1 MDDQVKSAKR
11 IRWFK
16 YAVLIFIILV
26 VVLAVWLVP
35 RGIPFWLFT
44 TQDVVVLMVALLL
57 ISLFIE
63 RSVEVIIKAWR
74 GSRKEELALLFN
86 SAKKKLKEASEQN
99 EKTKASADYHD
110 QALAVTRYSS
120 ETRNLAFL
128 TAFAFGIAISALG
141 IRVLQPLVDPAVFK
155 SLSRSQLAL
164 FTGMDTLLT
173 GALLGGGSNGIH
185 KILDMFL
192 TFVDQ
197 TRSRLKESP
206 GTAGEK

>member
-1 MDDQVKSAKR
+1 VDDQKR
-11 IRWFK
+11 SDKKIKWFK
-16 YAVLIFIILV
+16 YAVLSLIILV

-44 TQDVVVLMVALLL
+44 TQDVVVLLVSLFL

-63 RSVEVIIKAWR
+63 RSVELIIKAWR
-74 GSRKEELALLFN
+74 GSRKEELTLLFN

-99 EKTKASADYHD
+99 EKLKASADYHD
-110 QALAVTRYSS
+110 RAMAATMYGS

-128 TAFAFGIAISALG
+128 RAFAFGIAISALG

-155 SLSRSQLAL
+155 SLSRIQLAL

-197 TRSRLKESP
+197 TRSRLKEP
-206 GTAGEK
+206 GGLGVGK